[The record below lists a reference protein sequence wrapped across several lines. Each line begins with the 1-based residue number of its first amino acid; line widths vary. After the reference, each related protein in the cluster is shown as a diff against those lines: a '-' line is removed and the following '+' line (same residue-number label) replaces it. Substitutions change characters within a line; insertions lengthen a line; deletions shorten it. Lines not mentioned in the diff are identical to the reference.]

1 MPLEERQVEPDDG
14 FLLPLWTDPCS
25 CSSSSSSLPSAAMAA
40 LRNKKNYETQLDKI
54 SGVRL
59 TLETQVRPSC
69 LNNRLALRSVS
80 HPRSRNSRL

>member
-1 MPLEERQVEPDDG
+1 
-14 FLLPLWTDPCS
+14 
-25 CSSSSSSLPSAAMAA
+25 MAA